1 MSLTLDL
8 ENLKREQAGKL
19 PPIALKLFDN
29 LIRDLKS
36 QGFGDKAL
44 KVGDHIPAFVLPDA
58 LGRMVSSSELLV
70 RGPLV
75 ICFYR
80 GAWCPYCN
88 LELKALQDSLS
99 DMAALGAQLVAISP
113 MTPDHSLTL
122 AEKHSLEFP
131 VLSDAGLKVAS
142 QFGLTYQYPLE
153 LRSFMEKA
161 GINLEKYNGDKSWK
175 LPVSATYVTDHEGIV
190 ISAVNPDWRE
200 RLDPLE
206 IVSALQKLGK

>member
-8 ENLKREQAGKL
+8 ENLKREHAGKL
-19 PPIALKLFDN
+19 PAIASTLFDN

-36 QGFGDKAL
+36 RDFGNKAL
-44 KVGDHIPAFVLPDA
+44 KVGDQIPSFVLPDA
-58 LGRMVSSSELLV
+58 LGKMVSSSDLLV

-88 LELKALQDSLS
+88 LELRALQEALPDILE
-99 DMAALGAQLVAISP
+99 LGAQLVAISP
-113 MTPDHSLTL
+113 MTPDNSLSL

-142 QFGLTYQYPLE
+142 QFGLVYQWPLE
-153 LRSFMEKA
+153 VRSFMEKA
-161 GINLEKYNGDKSWK
+161 GVSLEKYNGDKSWK
-175 LPVSATYVTDHEGIV
+175 LPVAATYVTDHDGIV

-200 RLDPLE
+200 RLDPIE
-206 IVSALQKLGK
+206 IISALQKLG

>member
-1 MSLTLDL
+1 VSLTLDL
-8 ENLKREQAGKL
+8 ENLKREHAGSM
-19 PPIALKLFDN
+19 PPIALTLFDN

-36 QGFGDKAL
+36 RNFGDTAL
-44 KVGDHIPAFVLPDA
+44 KVGDHIPSFVLPDA
-58 LGRMVSSSELLV
+58 LGKMVSSSDLLV

-88 LELKALQDSLS
+88 LELRALQEALPDILE
-99 DMAALGAQLVAISP
+99 LGAQLVAISP
-113 MTPDHSLTL
+113 MTPDNSLSL

-142 QFGLTYQYPLE
+142 QFGLVYQWPLE
-153 LRSFMEKA
+153 VRSFMAKG
-161 GINLEKYNGDKSWK
+161 GISLEKYNGDKSWK
-175 LPVSATYVTDHEGIV
+175 LPVAATYVTDHDGIV

-200 RLDPLE
+200 RLDPIE
-206 IVSALQKLGK
+206 IISALQKLG